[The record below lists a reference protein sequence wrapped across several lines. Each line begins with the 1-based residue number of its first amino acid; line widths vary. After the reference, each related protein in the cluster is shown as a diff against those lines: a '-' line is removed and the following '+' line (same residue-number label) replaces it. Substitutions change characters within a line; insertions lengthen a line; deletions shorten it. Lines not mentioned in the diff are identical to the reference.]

1 MNKILDQLVE
11 DKYGYSMRDSDSSTY
26 EKTAG
31 WEKEYVNGFMEEAKS
46 GKYDFVFVCQTES
59 VIDEMDRRK
68 IPYIIVEPDNIVWNK
83 QEAEER
89 AKERQII
96 KQQWFGRFVLRN
108 NSHIKDSLFQ
118 TVIFFQSN
126 PCFAVNREIYKYILL
141 WVQLL
146 NRVKHISDM
155 FP

>member
-1 MNKILDQLVE
+1 MNK
-11 DKYGYSMRDSDSSTY
+11 SS
-26 EKTAG
+26 G
-31 WEKEYVNGFMEEAKS
+31 S
-46 GKYDFVFVCQTES
+46 VF
-59 VIDEMDRRK
+59 I
-68 IPYIIVEPDNIVWNK
+68 NIVDK
-83 QEAEER
+83 L
-89 AKERQII
+89 
-96 KQQWFGRFVLRN
+96 FDYL
-108 NSHIKDSLFQ
+108 HSLFQ